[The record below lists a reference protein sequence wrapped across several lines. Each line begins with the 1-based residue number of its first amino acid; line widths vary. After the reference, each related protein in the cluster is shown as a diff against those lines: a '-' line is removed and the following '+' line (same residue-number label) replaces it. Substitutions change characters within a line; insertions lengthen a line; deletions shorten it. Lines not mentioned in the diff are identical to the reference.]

1 MNLLFLLLF
10 LNSCTPSLYKQKPAF
25 YSYIIG
31 DTKGTRVTAE
41 HASKVHATPASCQKV
56 ITALVAL
63 KELGPDYRYK
73 TNLFSSNQDIIISF
87 SGDPTLTS
95 DHLELLLAPIKN
107 KHIKGKIILDASA
120 FQAPPHSP
128 YIIIDDIGKSYA
140 SPVSS
145 INIDHNLI
153 NFKVVPSTISDPLII
168 SDAKYKIV
176 STITS
181 SKKSS
186 SIQASWDQNTI
197 FLTGNVNINEV
208 HKFQISPNKIQ
219 TFIIQKIQSLLHKL
233 GIKGKIQTT
242 TKGSNHNKLINQ
254 ITSKPLKEIL
264 GPALKQSDNLV
275 FDTLYLAMLRIKD
288 WRYGNNAIKKLIKK
302 HYGLD
307 FNNAVIVDGSG
318 LSRYNQI
325 QPYQLF
331 ALLKKGYEVPEFINL
346 LPYPGEDRSTL
357 AGRINLPNHIKAKTG
372 NMQGISC
379 LCGYSKS
386 KTFVIMTNS
395 FSSTSSNMFEIMDK
409 FLFEHLNN

>member
-1 MNLLFLLLF
+1 MYLLFLLLF
-10 LNSCTPSLYKQKPAF
+10 LNSCTPSLYKQNPAF

-31 DTKGTRVTAE
+31 DIEGNHITAE

-63 KELGPDYRYK
+63 KELGPNYRYK
-73 TNLFSSNQDIIISF
+73 TSLFSSNQNIIISF

-95 DHLELLLAPIKN
+95 KDLELLLTPIKN

-120 FQAPPHSP
+120 FQVPSHSP

-153 NFKVVPSTISDPLII
+153 NFKVVPSTISDPLIV
-168 SDAKYKIV
+168 SDAKYKII
-176 STITS
+176 STIAS
-181 SKKSS
+181 SKKPS

-197 FLTGNVNINEV
+197 FLTGNVNINKV
-208 HKFQISPNKIQ
+208 HEFQISPNQIQ
-219 TFIIQKIQSLLHKL
+219 PFVIQKIQSLLHKL
-233 GIKGKIQTT
+233 GIKGRIQITT
-242 TKGSNHNKLINQ
+242 RTPNYDKLINQ
-254 ITSKPLKEIL
+254 ITSKPLRKIL
-264 GPALKQSDNLV
+264 KPALKQSDNLV
-275 FDTLYLAMLRIKD
+275 FDSLYLTMLKIKD
-288 WRYGNNAIKKLIKK
+288 WRYGDNAIKKLIKK

-357 AGRINLPNHIKAKTG
+357 ARRINLPSHIKAKTG
-372 NMQGISC
+372 HMQGISC

-395 FSSTSSNMFEIMDK
+395 FSSASSNIFKTMDK
-409 FLFEHLNN
+409 FLFKYLNS

>member
-1 MNLLFLLLF
+1 MYILVLFLLLTGCSH
-10 LNSCTPSLYKQKPAF
+10 NLYKQKSAF

-31 DTKGTRVTAE
+31 DTKGNRITAE
-41 HASKVHATPASCQKV
+41 HASKVHVTPASCQKV

-63 KELGPDYRYK
+63 KELGPNYRYK
-73 TNLFSSNQDIIISF
+73 TTLFNSNQDIIISF

-95 DHLELLLAPIKN
+95 DDLELLLASIKN
-107 KHIKGKIILDASA
+107 KRIKGKIILDASA

-128 YIIIDDIGKSYA
+128 YIIIDDIGKNYA

-153 NFKVVPSTISDPLII
+153 NFRVVPSTISNPLII

-181 SKKSS
+181 SKKPSF
-186 SIQASWDQNTI
+186 IKASWDKDTI

-208 HKFQISPNKIQ
+208 HEFQISPNQIQ
-219 TFIIQKIQSLLHKL
+219 PFIIQKIKALVDKL
-233 GIKGKIQTT
+233 GIKGKIQMTT
-242 TKGSNHNKLINQ
+242 RTLNYGKLINQ
-254 ITSKPLKEIL
+254 ITSKSLKKIL
-264 GPALKQSDNLV
+264 EPALKQSDNLV
-275 FDTLYLAMLRIKD
+275 FDSLYLTMLQIQD
-288 WRYGNNAIKKLIKK
+288 WRYGDNAMKKLIKK
-302 HYGLD
+302 HYGID

-331 ALLKKGYEVPEFINL
+331 ALLKKSHEVPEFINL
-346 LPYPGEDRSTL
+346 LPYPGENRSTL
-357 AGRINLPNHIKAKTG
+357 ARRINLPNHIKAKTG

-386 KTFVIMTNS
+386 KTFVIVTNS
-395 FSSTSSNMFEIMDK
+395 FAPPSSNMFEIMDK
-409 FLFEHLNN
+409 FLFKYLNN